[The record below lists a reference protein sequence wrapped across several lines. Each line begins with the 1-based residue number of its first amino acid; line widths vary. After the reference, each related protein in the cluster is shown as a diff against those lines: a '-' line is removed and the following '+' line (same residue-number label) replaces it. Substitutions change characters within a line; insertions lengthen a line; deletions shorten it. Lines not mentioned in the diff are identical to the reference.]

1 MSPELALL
9 AALDPH
15 VFTTADARAVGV
27 TPHQLVQMVR
37 CGELDHPAR
46 GLYAVA
52 SPEPLDVTAA
62 HRRLAMGVCRLYP
75 DAVLSHHSAV
85 VAHGLPTF
93 DLPLERVLAARPVSV
108 ERLAQ
113 RWVFRPTPDWLHG
126 VPTPLG
132 TATDVPQTLVLHA
145 LEHGAVAG
153 LVALDRALHD
163 GAVEMSQVEAMG
175 ALVAGWPRSHRVL
188 TMLAYAD
195 GRSESVGESRLRV
208 HLGMAGL
215 DVEPQVVIR
224 DEVGDVVARVDLA
237 VRGTRV
243 LIEFDGLVKYREG
256 GSEALIAE
264 KRREDELR
272 RLGYVVVRFT
282 WADLYRP
289 ERIVARVRAAVAAD
303 CSPLG
308 NMTVP
313 SA

>member
-1 MSPELALL
+1 
-9 AALDPH
+9 
-15 VFTTADARAVGV
+15 
-27 TPHQLVQMVR
+27 
-37 CGELDHPAR
+37 
-46 GLYAVA
+46 
-52 SPEPLDVTAA
+52 
-62 HRRLAMGVCRLYP
+62 
-75 DAVLSHHSAV
+75 
-85 VAHGLPTF
+85 
-93 DLPLERVLAARPVSV
+93 
-108 ERLAQ
+108 
-113 RWVFRPTPDWLHG
+113 
-126 VPTPLG
+126 VPTRLG

-289 ERIVARVRAAVAAD
+289 ERVVARVRAAVAAES
-303 CSPLG
+303 SPLG
-308 NMTVP
+308 KMTVP